1 MDSQKPS
8 GQPNP
13 ASDPE
18 SELAQNPAVDEFFT
32 RLSRDMRH
40 PKPGQEGISAALQA
54 IQRLAME
61 ADSEDFGDDV
71 LSATPEGRVCHVCG
85 NQNRPGHRFCATCGV
100 ALEEARRSE
109 PVPATAQPD
118 PTSQPSPQPS
128 AEVHGPG
135 QHHYHHHYH
144 HHYFSGDVMAP
155 SAPLDR
161 PAGGT
166 VREGRTRA
174 PLTGPSLS
182 RAEAAV
188 RQLTQDLAL
197 ACNTRQLDDLVN
209 LYGSDALV
217 LRPNFPPVRGSSAIR
232 EFFVAALD
240 AGLGEVEMEPM
251 RTELLGD
258 IAYEAGRCKM
268 LVPIAMGKRR
278 EERGKYLIVSTRQA
292 NGEWKAVADCWSSDL
307 SLGLTAESMKPQT
320 PAPRAGK
327 KG

>member
-1 MDSQKPS
+1 
-8 GQPNP
+8 
-13 ASDPE
+13 
-18 SELAQNPAVDEFFT
+18 
-32 RLSRDMRH
+32 
-40 PKPGQEGISAALQA
+40 
-54 IQRLAME
+54 
-61 ADSEDFGDDV
+61 
-71 LSATPEGRVCHVCG
+71 
-85 NQNRPGHRFCATCGV
+85 
-100 ALEEARRSE
+100 
-109 PVPATAQPD
+109 
-118 PTSQPSPQPS
+118 
-128 AEVHGPG
+128 
-135 QHHYHHHYH
+135 
-144 HHYFSGDVMAP
+144 MAP

-166 VREGRTRA
+166 VRDGRTRA
-174 PLTGPSLS
+174 ALTGPSLS

-197 ACNTRQLDDLVN
+197 ACNTKQLDDLVN

-217 LRPNFPPVRGSSAIR
+217 LRPNFPPVRGSAAIR

-292 NGEWKAVADCWSSDL
+292 NGEWKAVADSWSSDL
-307 SLGLTAESMKPQT
+307 SLGVSAESLAKPQSQT
-320 PAPRAGK
+320 RPSGK